1 MNIYSWIII
10 IASIVTALVIFLLAC
25 KFIAGKETGLIIFSV
40 ILVGTLGSVGLYVAA
55 SMNGTQI
62 LSSKFAAEYQVKQ
75 KTFRTTDKNPANYLN
90 AAYAFYAEN
99 GVQYQIRG
107 TDMLKQPESTPA
119 FVEIYSCEAVDGY
132 SWCYLKKGP
141 AIRYALTKL
150 SHDGNKAVDYEH
162 KNNGNGNNA
171 STDSNN
177 TDTNTNT
184 RTDSDTDAD
193 DNSTVNGT
201 DYPDGNSTV
210 DNVLNN
216 SDM

>member
-10 IASIVTALVIFLLAC
+10 IASVVTALVIFLLAC

-55 SMNGTQI
+55 SVNGTQI

-119 FVEIYSCEAVDGY
+119 FVQIYSCEAVDGY

-150 SHDGNKAVDYEH
+150 SHDGNKALDYEH
-162 KNNGNGNNA
+162 KDNGKSNDT
-171 STDSNN
+171 SIDSND
-177 TDTNTNT
+177 TDTNTGN
-184 RTDSDTDAD
+184 DSDTNA
-193 DNSTVNGT
+193 
-201 DYPDGNSTV
+201 DGNS
-210 DNVLNN
+210 
-216 SDM
+216 DM